1 MILHKCIVFCFL
13 MNHIDIKRK
22 AREVRLMIQWCNCW
36 HFTFQGCCDLV
47 LGLGESLC
55 CKNGVQQSFLSGEV
69 LK

>member
-1 MILHKCIVFCFL
+1 MHCTNEPYRHQKKGKGSEAYDTTVQLL
-13 MNHIDIKRK
+13 
-22 AREVRLMIQWCNCW
+22 
-36 HFTFQGCCDLV
+36 TFYDLV